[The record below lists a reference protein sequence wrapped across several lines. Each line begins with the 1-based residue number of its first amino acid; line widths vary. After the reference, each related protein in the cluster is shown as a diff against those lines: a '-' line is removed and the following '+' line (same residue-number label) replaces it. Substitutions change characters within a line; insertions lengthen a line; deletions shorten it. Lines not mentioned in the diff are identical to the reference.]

1 MKTLDKLN
9 EALDIL
15 NDVKDT
21 YSFCEI
27 SDENE
32 NNTLEH
38 LNMTEENVLEIV
50 DVIIDVMLLINE
62 RRKELT
68 HENTPS

>member
-1 MKTLDKLN
+1 MTTLDKLN
-9 EALDIL
+9 EALDKL

-38 LNMTEENVLEIV
+38 LVKKEKWKYENS
-50 DVIIDVMLLINE
+50 IIYKN
-62 RRKELT
+62 
-68 HENTPS
+68 